1 VSGHHDLRVWRL
13 SLELCKHSYRIAS
26 HLPQSEQ
33 RGLVDQIRRSSA
45 SVCHNIAEG
54 NSSSSTREYAR
65 FVGIARASANELR
78 SQIELAQALDYLS
91 DTDAREA
98 LQLADDVSKMLWS
111 LANKLRRDNR

>member
-1 VSGHHDLRVWRL
+1 
-13 SLELCKHSYRIAS
+13 
-26 HLPQSEQ
+26 
-33 RGLVDQIRRSSA
+33 
-45 SVCHNIAEG
+45 
-54 NSSSSTREYAR
+54 
-65 FVGIARASANELR
+65 VGIARASANELR